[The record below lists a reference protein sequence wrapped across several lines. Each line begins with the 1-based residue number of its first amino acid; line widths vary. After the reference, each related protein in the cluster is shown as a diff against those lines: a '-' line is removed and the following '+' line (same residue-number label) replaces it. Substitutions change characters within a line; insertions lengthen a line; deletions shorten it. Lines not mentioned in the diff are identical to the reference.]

1 MINISLLGV
10 GVFMFG
16 AQGIG
21 VKPKEKISKISPHGP
36 PTLQRK

>member
-21 VKPKEKISKISPHGP
+21 VKPKEKSLK
-36 PTLQRK
+36 